1 MSPESAAHLAEIVS
15 LEDVVEY
22 GSKIAH
28 YTQRMS
34 LADFRGNELV
44 FDAVVRNLELLG
56 DAARRL
62 PTDVTAS
69 MPGAAWSRTAAFGAV
84 IARHSVGLDPCIV
97 WDLVQTKIPE
107 LVRSSSAALERLR
120 RP

>member
-1 MSPESAAHLAEIVS
+1 MSRDWIAS

-34 LADFRGNELV
+34 LDEFRGNELV

-56 DAARRL
+56 GAARQL
-62 PTDVTAS
+62 PGEVTAS
-69 MPGAAWSRTAAFGAV
+69 MPDVAWSRTVAFGDV
-84 IARHSVGLDPCIV
+84 IARRSVGLDPRIV

-107 LVRSSSAALERLR
+107 LVRSSSATLNRLKR
-120 RP
+120 Q

>member
-1 MSPESAAHLAEIVS
+1 MSPDCIVS

-28 YTQRMS
+28 YTERMS
-34 LADFRGNELV
+34 LDEFRGNELV

-56 DAARRL
+56 KAVKRL
-62 PTDVTAS
+62 PREVTAA
-69 MPGAAWSRTAAFGAV
+69 MPEAAWSRTVAFGEV
-84 IARHSVGLDPCIV
+84 IARRSIGLDPCIV

-107 LVRSSSAALERLR
+107 LVRSSSATLARLKHL
-120 RP
+120 

>member
-1 MSPESAAHLAEIVS
+1 LPGRDWIAS

-34 LADFRGNELV
+34 LDEFRVNELV

-56 DAARRL
+56 GAAKRL
-62 PTDVTAS
+62 PGELTAS
-69 MPGAAWSRTAAFGAV
+69 MPEAEWSRTVAFGDV
-84 IARHSVGLDPCIV
+84 IARRSVGLDPRIV
-97 WDLVQTKIPE
+97 WDLVQTKIPA
-107 LVRSSSAALERLR
+107 LVGAASAALKRLERQ
-120 RP
+120 